1 MRRKTSAEQKQGHVT
16 SSKPITRFLPH
27 RREMFGMGK
36 LIKVHPQPFQ
46 ISAHAHLTT
55 HVLYSQ
61 KQAVSLAVEKIKAK
75 KAKVKVEETTTSP
88 KKKKK
93 QEEEQEVWKW
103 WEEEKKEDGTK
114 WKFLEHKGPV
124 FAPAYEPLPSDVK
137 FFYDGKEMRL
147 CESSEEVATFYA
159 RMLDHDYTTKEAFN
173 KNFFKDWRHSMSD
186 KEKEI
191 IKDLSKC
198 NFKHMHAY
206 FLQKTEERKAMTKEE
221 KKKIK
226 DQNEE
231 MIKEYGFCTFDGHKE
246 RIGNF
251 KIEPPGLFR
260 GRGEHPKMGMLK
272 KRVVPE
278 DIIINCSKDSKVPKA
293 PEGRRWREVR
303 HDQNVTW
310 LASWT
315 ENVQGQVKYIMLN
328 PSSKLKGEKDWQKY
342 EIARKLAKSINKI
355 RQEYREDW
363 KSKEMRIRQRAV
375 ALYFIDKLALR
386 AGNEKDE
393 DQADTVGCCSL
404 RVEHISL
411 LEHKDG
417 EYTHSRL

>member
-1 MRRKTSAEQKQGHVT
+1 CNR
-16 SSKPITRFLPH
+16 
-27 RREMFGMGK
+27 
-36 LIKVHPQPFQ
+36 
-46 ISAHAHLTT
+46 
-55 HVLYSQ
+55 
-61 KQAVSLAVEKIKAK
+61 
-75 KAKVKVEETTTSP
+75 
-88 KKKKK
+88 
-93 QEEEQEVWKW
+93 

-137 FFYDGKEMRL
+137 FFYDAPSLPGVSPHIKLGSIMMIRLSAGKEMRL

-315 ENVQGQVKYIMLN
+315 ENVQVCHTHLLDH
-328 PSSKLKGEKDWQKY
+328 KL
-342 EIARKLAKSINKI
+342 
-355 RQEYREDW
+355 
-363 KSKEMRIRQRAV
+363 V
-375 ALYFIDKLALR
+375 F
-386 AGNEKDE
+386 
-393 DQADTVGCCSL
+393 V
-404 RVEHISL
+404 
-411 LEHKDG
+411 
-417 EYTHSRL
+417 